1 MIEEVILFGAIQGG
15 LYALLALGFTLI
27 YGIAGVVNLAHGSF
41 YMLGAYMFFV
51 FQKSGLLGPVTIE
64 ASILAIVLAVIF
76 VAFVGSVI
84 YRLIIHPVLGDEV
97 AVMVVTICLALIFQQ
112 LILVIFGT
120 SFPPIGWPADS
131 FLANTYVKILG
142 VNLVYSRI
150 VAFAGSLALFGTM
163 LILIAKTKIG
173 KAMRA
178 VSQDREVAMLMGVNT
193 TRLYML
199 TMGISALLAA
209 AASILIVTSTGTGGG
224 AWLWLH
230 PLALSFSIVILG
242 GLGSIKGSLL
252 GGFIIGY
259 AEQTV
264 AFAVPEGGAIVG
276 VVPLAVMVIVLLLR
290 PKGLFGKRV
299 EMEE

>member
-1 MIEEVILFGAIQGG
+1 
-15 LYALLALGFTLI
+15 
-27 YGIAGVVNLAHGSF
+27 
-41 YMLGAYMFFV
+41 MLGAYMFYV
-51 FQKSGLLGPVTIE
+51 FQTSWIPAIFQNLLDPLQI
-64 ASILAIVLAVIF
+64 SLLAIILAVIF
-76 VAFVGSVI
+76 VAFIGGVI
-84 YRLIIHPVLGDEV
+84 YRLTIHPVLGDEV
-97 AVMVVTICLALIFQQ
+97 AVMVVTICLALSFQQ
-112 LILVIFGT
+112 VILVIFGT
-120 SFPPIGWPADS
+120 AFPPIGWPADS
-131 FLANTYVKILG
+131 FLASAFIKILG

-150 VAFAGSLALFGTM
+150 VAFVAALALFGIM
-163 LILIAKTKIG
+163 LLSIAKTKIG

-178 VSQDREVAMLMGVNT
+178 VSQDREVAMLMGINT

-209 AASILIVTSTGTGGG
+209 AASILIITSTGTGGG

-230 PLALSFSIVILG
+230 PLALSFAIVILG
-242 GLGSIKGSLL
+242 GLGSIKGSLI

-264 AFAVPEGGAIVG
+264 AFANPESGAIVG
-276 VVPLAVMVIVLLLR
+276 VVPLAIMTIVLLLR

>member
-1 MIEEVILFGAIQGG
+1 MIEEIILFGAIQGG